1 MKMTS
6 EKTHT
11 KKLAG
16 FAQCILCSLYH
27 TLMRKWNKYSVRLT

>member
-6 EKTHT
+6 QKTHT

-16 FAQCILCSLYH
+16 FAQRILCSLCH
-27 TLMRKWNKYSVRLT
+27 TVIQKWNRYSVRLT